1 MDRQPED
8 KGDSQIFKR
17 HLWLEPAA
25 LVAQP
30 DIDREVD
37 VTPDRF
43 TEVEEESL
51 WKVIV
56 HNDETTPYDFVIV
69 ILIRFFDLNTQAAER
84 ITWTAHNQ
92 GAALV
97 RVLPLKE
104 AERRVGQAH
113 FAASLEGYP
122 LTFSIEPE

>member
-1 MDRQPED
+1 M
-8 KGDSQIFKR
+8 GVR
-17 HLWLEPAA
+17 HLIQPAIEIEP
-25 LVAQP
+25 VE
-30 DIDREVD
+30 DTV
-37 VTPDRF
+37 
-43 TEVEEESL
+43 VEEEFESL

-56 HNDETTPYDFVIV
+56 HNDNFTPYDFVIIV
-69 ILIRFFDLNTQAAER
+69 LIRFFDLSPPDAEHVTR
-84 ITWTAHNQ
+84 TAHNQ

-97 RVLPLKE
+97 RVLPKSE